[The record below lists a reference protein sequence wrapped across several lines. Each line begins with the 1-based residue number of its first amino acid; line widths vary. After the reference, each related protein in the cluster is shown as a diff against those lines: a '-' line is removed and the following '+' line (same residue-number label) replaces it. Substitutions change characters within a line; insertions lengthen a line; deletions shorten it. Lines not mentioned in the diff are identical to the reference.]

1 MKRMDLETKRLRIG
15 EWTPELAEALF
26 YLSQDESNRRFL
38 PDEAFDTIAQ
48 AQAAIAEYIVNRHA
62 GTGTQSCPVF
72 RKGGTCIGHVALCP
86 MEDWDEEAWEIEY
99 HIGEAFRG
107 HGYAAEA
114 VQAFLPVIAAELGVN
129 QLRGICAE
137 DNFASRKVLECCGF
151 RKYREK
157 AVIYYGRPATAVF
170 YRYDCQEQDE

>member
-26 YLSQDESNRRFL
+26 YLSQDESNQRFL

-86 MEDWDEEAWEIEY
+86 MEDWDEEAWEIEC
-99 HIGEAFRG
+99 HCGASEKPCVARLSL
-107 HGYAAEA
+107 HGALTAPSA
-114 VQAFLPVIAAELGVN
+114 QARRESL
-129 QLRGICAE
+129 
-137 DNFASRKVLECCGF
+137 DKV
-151 RKYREK
+151 
-157 AVIYYGRPATAVF
+157 ADATLSTA
-170 YRYDCQEQDE
+170 